1 MRAEPRHMSRG
12 PKRSSGK
19 SATGMTGRLLHTKV
33 KSARGRKTSSTNWLQ
48 RQLNDPYVAE
58 ARTRGLRSRAAFKLM
73 QLDERY
79 NLLKSGDAVVDLG
92 AAPGG
97 WTQVAVGRVGAE
109 KGKGKVLAVDILE
122 MEPIPGAEIMQL
134 DFTEDGADEKV
145 KAALG
150 GPADA
155 VISDMAA
162 PTTGHKQTD
171 HLRIVMMC
179 DLALEFAIDVLAP
192 GGVFIAKVLKGGTE
206 NELLERMKK
215 NFTHVRHA
223 KPEASR
229 ADSRE
234 AYVVATGFRGKDA
247 ADAGE

>member
-1 MRAEPRHMSRG
+1 MSG
-12 PKRSSGK
+12 GAKKPGK
-19 SATGMTGRLLHTKV
+19 GATKNTGMTGRLLHTKV
-33 KSARGRKTSSTNWLQ
+33 KTARGRKTSSTNWLQ
-48 RQLNDPYVAE
+48 RQLNDPYVVE

-73 QLDERY
+73 QLNERY
-79 NLLKSGDAVVDLG
+79 NLLKSGDSVVDLG

-97 WTQVAVGRVGAE
+97 WTQVAVDRVGAE

-122 MEPIPGAEIMQL
+122 MEPVPGAEVMQL
-134 DFTEDGADEKV
+134 DFTEAGADDRV

-150 GPADA
+150 GPVDA

-162 PTTGHKQTD
+162 PTTGHRQTD

-179 DLALEFAIDVLAP
+179 ELALEFAIDVLAP

-206 NELLERMKK
+206 NDLLEQMKQ

-234 AYVVATGFRGKDA
+234 AYVIATGFRGKN
-247 ADAGE
+247 E

>member
-1 MRAEPRHMSRG
+1 MSRDG
-12 PKRSSGK
+12 KRPGRRSETS
-19 SATGMTGRLLHTKV
+19 TGMTGRLLHTKV
-33 KSARGRKTSSTNWLQ
+33 KTARGRKTSSTNWLQ

-73 QLDERY
+73 QLNDRY
-79 NLLKSGDAVVDLG
+79 DLLKSGDSVVDLG

-97 WTQVAVGRVGAE
+97 WTQVAVDKVGAE

-122 MEPIPGAEIMQL
+122 MEPVSGAEVMQL
-134 DFTEDGADEKV
+134 DFTEDDADVKV
-145 KAALG
+145 QKALG
-150 GPADA
+150 GSANV

-162 PTTGHKQTD
+162 PTTGHRQTD
-171 HLRIVMMC
+171 HLRIVFMC

-206 NELLERMKK
+206 NALLERMKK

-234 AYVVATGFRGKDA
+234 AYVVATGFRGKGPA
-247 ADAGE
+247 EE